1 MCLITFSLLLISLT
15 YFRKGILITKN
26 CKILTF
32 FIFVHITY
40 FFILK

>member
-15 YFRKGILITKN
+15 CFRKRIVIANN
-26 CKILTF
+26 CETLAF

-40 FFILK
+40 FFIYK